1 MAPRDEM
8 PRCSATQRVIDMPS
22 LRSIFLFGISL
33 ALSAGAPEPGMG
45 SLQYRVKVRMQGEPD
60 VIETR
65 FVLVPTPVAIT
76 ANHIKKARMGA
87 WRLEA
92 HQPKDAAFS
101 QAMVLARVER
111 LLYFSGPTAQTLR
124 QNMVVHFG
132 EKACRIWAAA
142 VPQGVPA
149 YAYLAEV
156 APGLLALSYFS
167 GSFSSGDMASLEIQL
182 EGFQLKPG
190 VAPSE
195 DGTRLLQSLA
205 RLGSAQTGSSEGVV
219 QVVE

>member
-1 MAPRDEM
+1 M
-8 PRCSATQRVIDMPS
+8 PI
-22 LRSIFLFGISL
+22 LRFLGLWGVSL
-33 ALSAGAPEPGMG
+33 ALGAGVPEPNLG
-45 SLQYRVKVRMQGEPD
+45 SLEYRVKIRMQGDPL

-65 FVLVPTPVAIT
+65 FALVPTPVVST
-76 ANHIKKARMGA
+76 ANRVKKARMGA

-92 HQPKDAAFS
+92 QQPRNAAFS
-101 QAMVLARVER
+101 QALVLAQVER
-111 LLYFSGPTAQTLR
+111 MLYFSGPTEQTVR
-124 QNMVVHFG
+124 QNLVVRFG
-132 EKACRIWAAA
+132 DKACRVWTAT

-167 GSFSSGDMASLEIQL
+167 GSFTTGDMASLEIQL
-182 EGFQLKPG
+182 EDFHLRPG

-195 DGTRLLQSLA
+195 DGTLLLRSLHRLNAASA
-205 RLGSAQTGSSEGVV
+205 SGSGDGSV